1 MSEKVNGALLFDE
14 LYNKFYKRVFS
25 YFLKEFDN
33 SVAEDLTQQTF
44 LKLWTYIL
52 SHPKDKIDKP
62 KSLIF
67 TIAKNVKNDFLRLI
81 LSKPY
86 FSLDESGDVSYN
98 NDFVKRIELNSALAL
113 LNDDER
119 KIIKMKD
126 SGLSSREMAKCL
138 GITPSGAR
146 SRLKEAKDKL
156 KRILEDM

>member
-1 MSEKVNGALLFDE
+1 MSEGLNGALLFDE
-14 LYNKFYKRVFS
+14 LYNSFYKKVLS
-25 YFLKEFDN
+25 YFLKEFDR

-81 LSKPY
+81 LSKPC

-98 NDFVKRIELNSALAL
+98 NDFVRKIELNSALAL
-113 LNDDER
+113 LSDDER

-126 SGLSSREMAKCL
+126 AGLSSREMAKSL
-138 GITPSGAR
+138 GISPSGAR
-146 SRLKEAKDKL
+146 SRLKEARDKL
-156 KRILEDM
+156 KKILEDI